1 MAYKYSAPNTHTV
14 TFTLLKDGEP
24 FDPADADRVRMY
36 FVPYTGTAFQ
46 FEPAGDRLRV
56 DGTMTFD
63 STTGVV
69 TSTLTDDDPMYASSL
84 DDRDGAIMLYGR
96 DGDVA
101 RMPNSRV
108 QQAKYP
114 IGGLLETGDGID
126 SISAANND
134 GCEKCHS
141 VPYLKHGYYYAQ
153 DNDDPTTDFISCK
166 ACHMENAEGGHYEW
180 QLLVDDPE
188 KAVEWLGTDEDTS
201 IFTPEQ
207 LAQLEYDMSLMNDV
221 HMSHAMEFPYPQS
234 MSNCIVCHEDKLD
247 IILTDDNFNMETCK
261 SCHPV
266 TGSEKYGTNETAIV
280 NILPSPIHD
289 TMDLAT
295 VDCASCHSAGGMA
308 SVFSEIHTGYD
319 PIIYTSE
326 GVRYSD
332 AIIVTIDDAS
342 VANDL
347 VTVKFSATE
356 VTDIA
361 GIEVE
366 DIVRDRG
373 RGHRS
378 HCDGRNVRLGHEG
391 LHHRP
396 TREARRRQQRR

>member
-1 MAYKYSAPNTHTV
+1 
-14 TFTLLKDGEP
+14 
-24 FDPADADRVRMY
+24 MY

-46 FEPAGDRLRV
+46 FEPAGGRLRV

-69 TSTLTDDDPMYASSL
+69 TSTLTDDDPMLASSL

-114 IGGLLETGDGID
+114 IGGLLETGAGID
-126 SISAANND
+126 SVSAANND
-134 GCEKCHS
+134 GCENCHS
-141 VPYLKHGYYYAQ
+141 VPFLKHGYYYAQ

-188 KAVEWLGTDEDTS
+188 KAVEWLDTDEDTS

-207 LAQLEYDMSLMNDV
+207 LAQLEYNMSLMNDV

-247 IILTDDNFNMETCK
+247 VILTDENFNMETCR
-261 SCHPV
+261 SCHPR
-266 TGSEKYGTNETAIV
+266 TGSEEHETDEYA
-280 NILPSPIHD
+280 
-289 TMDLAT
+289 
-295 VDCASCHSAGGMA
+295 
-308 SVFSEIHTGYD
+308 
-319 PIIYTSE
+319 
-326 GVRYSD
+326 
-332 AIIVTIDDAS
+332 
-342 VANDL
+342 L
-347 VTVKFSATE
+347 VK
-356 VTDIA
+356 I
-361 GIEVE
+361 
-366 DIVRDRG
+366 
-373 RGHRS
+373 
-378 HCDGRNVRLGHEG
+378 
-391 LHHRP
+391 
-396 TREARRRQQRR
+396 